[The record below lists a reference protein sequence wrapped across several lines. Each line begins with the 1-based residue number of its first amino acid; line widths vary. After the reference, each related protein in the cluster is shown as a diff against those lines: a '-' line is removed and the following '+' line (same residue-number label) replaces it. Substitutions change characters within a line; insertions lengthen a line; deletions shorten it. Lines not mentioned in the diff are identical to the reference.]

1 MKKVFLAIL
10 ALSWIAASCSFN
22 NSTRVGI
29 VKTAN
34 GGVDW
39 QSANKIVNADKS
51 LLERSIS
58 QMRYNGAGDKIYASS
73 YSGGM
78 YTSDDAAENWTEV
91 LRDIPLYDFVFD
103 PYDDQVIYA
112 AAYLSGKGRVFV
124 TRDGTKS
131 WTEVYSDAAD
141 GNPVRAIGLNPSNP
155 SEILIGT
162 GKGSLI
168 RSTDSGAS
176 WELVENFNDRINRI
190 YWTDNGL
197 YVVAQKKGL
206 YRSETGGSNFEHLTS
221 KLRTPSRENE
231 FFTYGGRPT
240 DYRQLA
246 INPND
251 SDNLLITTNRGLFRS
266 NNGGRSWSYAT
277 MPFRQQD
284 ASPFAIAFASSSDE
298 VIYVSSGEV
307 ILKSTD
313 GGDNWTSSDTG
324 TNGLVT
330 SILVS
335 SNLPQI
341 AFAGVSE

>member
-1 MKKVFLAIL
+1 MKKVFLAII
-10 ALSWIAASCSFN
+10 ALSWLAASCSFG
-22 NSTRVGI
+22 SSAKVGI
-29 VKTAN
+29 IKTAN

-39 QSANKIVNADKS
+39 QSANKIVNADKT

-58 QMRYNGAGDKIYASS
+58 QMHYNGAGDKIYASS
-73 YSGGM
+73 YSGGL
-78 YTSDDAAENWTEV
+78 YSSDDAGENWTEV
-91 LRDIPLYDFVFD
+91 LGNIPLYDFVFD
-103 PYDDQVIYA
+103 PYDDQIIYA

-131 WTEVYSDAAD
+131 WTEIYSDAGD
-141 GNPVRAIGLNPSNP
+141 GNPVRAIGINPNNS
-155 SEILIGT
+155 SDLLIGT

-168 RSTDSGAS
+168 RSYDSGES
-176 WELVENFNDRINRI
+176 WELAESLSDRINRI
-190 YWTDNGL
+190 YWTENGL

-206 YRSETGGSNFEHLTS
+206 YRSETGGSNFDHLTA
-221 KLRTPSRENE
+221 KLRTPARENN
-231 FFTYGGRPT
+231 FFSYGGRPS

-251 SDNLLITTNRGLFRS
+251 SENLFITTNRGLYRS
-266 NNGGRSWSYAT
+266 DNGGRTWNYAT

-284 ASPFAIAFASSSDE
+284 ASPFAIAFASSGEE
-298 VIYVSSGEV
+298 VIYASSGSV
-307 ILKSTD
+307 ILKSVD
-313 GGDNWTSSDTG
+313 GGNSWTSSDTG

-335 SNLPQI
+335 RNLPQL